1 MRIDSS
7 EIKGKKFGL
16 SFRGYNQIEVDKFLK
31 KIGEDYQKV
40 LEEGR
45 ASSEELE
52 KLKEEI
58 KRHIS
63 REERIEQT
71 LISAQK
77 SAQLID
83 ENSQER
89 GRLMIKE
96 AEIKTKKIIQEGEE
110 SLQKLKNE
118 MAKLQGQK
126 RLFLVKLK
134 SLIQTHTELL
144 HFYEEESVEEEE
156 EEIKEEG
163 KEKKEIK
170 KLFPTKD
177 YLPFS
182 SRKTHKGGILFEED

>member
-1 MRIDSS
+1 MRIDPS

-31 KIGEDYQKV
+31 KIGEDYQEV

-52 KLKEEI
+52 KLKKEI
-58 KRHIS
+58 KHHIS

-126 RLFLVKLK
+126 RLFFAKLK

-144 HFYEEESVEEEE
+144 HFYEEESVEKEE

-170 KLFPTKD
+170 KPLPAKD

-182 SRKTHKGGILFEED
+182 SKDTHKEGILFEE

>member
-1 MRIDSS
+1 MRIDPS

-31 KIGEDYQKV
+31 KIGEDYQEV

-45 ASSEELE
+45 VSSEELE
-52 KLKEEI
+52 KLKKEI
-58 KRHIS
+58 KRHVS
-63 REERIEQT
+63 KEERIEQT

-77 SAQLID
+77 SVQLID
-83 ENSQER
+83 ESSQER

-96 AEIKTKKIIQEGEE
+96 AEIKAKKIIQEGEE
-110 SLQKLKNE
+110 NLQKLKNE

-126 RLFLVKLK
+126 RLFLAKLK
-134 SLIQTHTELL
+134 SLIETHIELL
-144 HFYEEESVEEEE
+144 HFYEEGSVEEEE
-156 EEIKEEG
+156 KEIKEEG

-170 KLFPTKD
+170 KPLPTKD

-182 SRKTHKGGILFEED
+182 SKDTHKEGILFEE

>member
-1 MRIDSS
+1 MRIDPS

-31 KIGEDYQKV
+31 KIGEDYQEV

-52 KLKEEI
+52 KLKKEI
-58 KRHIS
+58 KHHIS

-77 SAQLID
+77 SVQLID
-83 ENSQER
+83 ESSQER

-96 AEIKTKKIIQEGEE
+96 AEIKAKKIIQEGEE
-110 SLQKLKNE
+110 NLQKLKNE

-126 RLFLVKLK
+126 RLFLAKLK
-134 SLIQTHTELL
+134 SLIETHIELL

-156 EEIKEEG
+156 KEG

-170 KLFPTKD
+170 KPLPTKD

-182 SRKTHKGGILFEED
+182 SKDTHKEGILFEE

>member
-1 MRIDSS
+1 MRIDPS

-31 KIGEDYQKV
+31 KIGEDYQEV

-52 KLKEEI
+52 KLKKEI
-58 KRHIS
+58 KHHIS

-77 SAQLID
+77 SVQLID
-83 ENSQER
+83 ESSQER

-96 AEIKTKKIIQEGEE
+96 AEIKAKKIIQEGEE

-126 RLFLVKLK
+126 RLFLAKLK

-144 HFYEEESVEEEE
+144 HFYEEESVEKEE

-170 KLFPTKD
+170 KSLPTKD

-182 SRKTHKGGILFEED
+182 SKDTHKEGILFEE

>member
-1 MRIDSS
+1 MRIDPS

-31 KIGEDYQKV
+31 KIGEDYQEV

-52 KLKEEI
+52 KLKKEI
-58 KRHIS
+58 KHHIS

-96 AEIKTKKIIQEGEE
+96 AEIKAKKITQEGEE
-110 SLQKLKNE
+110 NLQKLKNE

-126 RLFLVKLK
+126 RLFLAKLK
-134 SLIQTHTELL
+134 SLIETHTELL
-144 HFYEEESVEEEE
+144 HFYEEESVEKEE

-170 KLFPTKD
+170 KPLPAKD

-182 SRKTHKGGILFEED
+182 SKDTHKEGILFEE

>member
-1 MRIDSS
+1 MRIDPS

-31 KIGEDYQKV
+31 KIGEDYQEV

-52 KLKEEI
+52 KLKKEI

-126 RLFLVKLK
+126 RLFLAKLK
-134 SLIQTHTELL
+134 SLIETHTELL
-144 HFYEEESVEEEE
+144 HFYEEESVEKEE

-170 KLFPTKD
+170 KPLPTKD

-182 SRKTHKGGILFEED
+182 SGETHKGGILFEE

>member
-1 MRIDSS
+1 MRIDPY

-31 KIGEDYQKV
+31 KIGEDYQEV

-52 KLKEEI
+52 KLKKEI
-58 KRHIS
+58 KHHIS

-77 SAQLID
+77 SVQLID
-83 ENSQER
+83 ESSQER

-96 AEIKTKKIIQEGEE
+96 AEIKAKKIIQEGEE

-126 RLFLVKLK
+126 RLFLAKLK
-134 SLIQTHTELL
+134 SLIETHTELL
-144 HFYEEESVEEEE
+144 HFYEEESVEKEE

-163 KEKKEIK
+163 KEKKKIK
-170 KLFPTKD
+170 KPLPTKD

-182 SRKTHKGGILFEED
+182 SKDTHKEGILFEE

>member
-1 MRIDSS
+1 MRIDPS

-31 KIGEDYQKV
+31 KIGEDYQEV

-52 KLKEEI
+52 KLKKEI
-58 KRHIS
+58 KHHIS

-77 SAQLID
+77 SAQSID
-83 ENSQER
+83 ESSQER

-96 AEIKTKKIIQEGEE
+96 AEIKAKKIIQEGEE

-126 RLFLVKLK
+126 RLFLAKLK
-134 SLIQTHTELL
+134 ALIQTHTELL
-144 HFYEEESVEEEE
+144 HFYEEESVEKEE

-163 KEKKEIK
+163 EEKKEIK
-170 KLFPTKD
+170 KPLPTKD

-182 SRKTHKGGILFEED
+182 SGETHKGGILFEE

>member
-1 MRIDSS
+1 MRIDPS

-31 KIGEDYQKV
+31 KIGEDYQEV

-52 KLKEEI
+52 KLKKEI
-58 KRHIS
+58 KHHIS

-126 RLFLVKLK
+126 RLFLAKLK
-134 SLIQTHTELL
+134 SLIETHTELL
-144 HFYEEESVEEEE
+144 HFYEEESVEKEE

-170 KLFPTKD
+170 KPLPTKD

-182 SRKTHKGGILFEED
+182 SGETHKGGILFEE